1 MINKENTLLVE
12 KYRPNN
18 LNSFVGN
25 EQLKET
31 IKGQLD
37 KNDIQNF
44 LFYGSAG
51 CGKTTLAK
59 LIVANLDC
67 DWLYINASDERGIET
82 IRDKVSSFASMASM
96 APLKVIILDEADY
109 LTVQAQASLRYVIEQ
124 FSRTT
129 RFILTCNFI
138 ERIFEPIQSRCQT
151 LKVTP
156 PNKADIARR
165 LVYICDEENIS
176 YNLSDIG
183 EIVKKYYPDIRRM
196 IGAIQSQTLNGALQL
211 NTDTMIS
218 SVYMVDVLKELL
230 KTKPKFQVIRQI
242 IADSGVEDFDELYR
256 FLFDKSSEYLPG
268 KEGTAASLINTHLF
282 QRSFRIDQEICVMS
296 LISNLIDNK

>member
-1 MINKENTLLVE
+1 MIKENTLLVE
-12 KYRPNN
+12 KYRPKD
-18 LNSFVGN
+18 LSSFVGN

-31 IKGQLD
+31 IQAQLD

-165 LVYICDEENIS
+165 LVYICKEENIN
-176 YNLSDIG
+176 YNISDIG

-211 NTDTMIS
+211 NTDTMVS

-230 KTKPKFQVIRQI
+230 KTKLKFQVIRQI
-242 IADSGVEDFDELYR
+242 IADSGAMGFEDLFR
-256 FLFDKSSEYLPG
+256 FLFDKSPEYMPG
-268 KEGTAASLINTHLF
+268 KEGSVAFMINEHLYKQNF
-282 QRSFRIDQEICVMS
+282 CIDKEINIMS
-296 LISNLIDNK
+296 LIHSLIELKG